1 MDPSHKIDQ
10 SQMPSGSQH
19 PQISFL
25 YQNNRKTLIPLYQ
38 TLVRSILDYG
48 SPIYGLVTPSQ
59 LRLLDTI
66 QNSAIRFATGAF
78 RTSSALSLCAETGIP
93 PLDFR
98 RLTLTAKLLT
108 AIIRTPI
115 FHSMM
120 PSSIPYQQIKNI
132 TYAITS
138 KILSTVHLNSTA
150 SLLSYPPLPLGC
162 LHPSTSY
169 SHSLSFLKIQIL
181 LQFTAL
187 TSTKSSV
194 PSLVTRTAR
203 KVTTESAL
211 HFPSAIIP

>member
-98 RLTLTAKLLT
+98 RLTLTQPNSSLLSSEL
-108 AIIRTPI
+108 PI
-115 FHSMM
+115 FQSMM
-120 PSSIPYQQIKNI
+120 PSS
-132 TYAITS
+132 S
-138 KILSTVHLNSTA
+138 
-150 SLLSYPPLPLGC
+150 
-162 LHPSTSY
+162 
-169 SHSLSFLKIQIL
+169 
-181 LQFTAL
+181 L
-187 TSTKSSV
+187 TS
-194 PSLVTRTAR
+194 R
-203 KVTTESAL
+203 
-211 HFPSAIIP
+211 